1 MFFLRLAELGVNFVL
16 LFFTQRQLF
25 IDVGLERVIGN
36 LDFIL
41 ALLVLLVVL
50 PHVLVDALGLL
61 FSLFPFNFL

>member
-50 PHVLVDALGLL
+50 PHVLVDAFGQ
-61 FSLFPFNFL
+61 